1 MESNELTE
9 IGGLLKEAFTSS
21 LNGFDDLGA
30 DYIDTPTQTAVR
42 KGLFSFQ
49 AQADNPTVSFSTGN
63 QTNTFYFTGGF
74 TSGVTGG
81 SVSATLTDIRSN
93 WWFC

>member
-1 MESNELTE
+1 METNGLTQV
-9 IGGLLKEAFTSS
+9 GGLLKEAFTSS

-30 DYIDTPTQTAVR
+30 DYIDTPTQTAVQR
-42 KGLFSFQ
+42 GLFSFQ

-81 SVSATLTDIRSN
+81 SVSATLTGITE
-93 WWFC
+93 WIF